1 MEGGKT
7 MNEETFN
14 SRVIV
19 FVGAGASAALNLP
32 TTLEFVNQLEKR
44 SPDSSSLLSVYRT
57 NVSQV
62 KRIREENVPIDSEYI
77 RDWLEDMKFMAKSI
91 EELEPVIKSM
101 LHQKAP
107 TASHVLLSVDSLID
121 WFDSQITKTY
131 GEQFK
136 PELAYTHYSP
146 LLDILKQ
153 NLKIEVVPLF
163 TTNYDLIFECMQDY
177 PQNVWNV
184 VTGMIQTGRGKLI
197 LKTQTFDKASSVPRL
212 LIFKLHGSVDWWQNP
227 ETGEVE
233 QVQERLQTPKEYKRA
248 LIYPTREKFGQIK
261 EEPFSF
267 FYKRL
272 KAHLSS
278 EEIRACITIGYSF
291 RDKFINDIFAESLR
305 KGLKLIIIDKSK
317 KKHQLMAEFSS
328 YELDSSIIE
337 NIRIHNLEFGNW
349 QRNPNNRNRFTQILN
364 DELVNDSN
372 LTKQTSNK

>member
-1 MEGGKT
+1 

-32 TTLEFVNQLEKR
+32 TTPEFVNRLEKQ
-44 SPDSSSLLSVYRT
+44 SQDGSSLLSVYRA
-57 NVSQV
+57 NVSQS
-62 KRIREENVPIDSEYI
+62 KGIREENVPIDSEYI

-91 EELEPVIKSM
+91 EELGPVIKSM
-101 LHQKAP
+101 LYQKAP
-107 TASHVLLSVDSLID
+107 TASNVVLSVDSLID

-131 GEQFK
+131 GEQFEPK
-136 PELAYTHYSP
+136 LAYTHYSP

-153 NLKIEVVPLF
+153 NLNIEVLPLF
-163 TTNYDLIFECMQDY
+163 TTNYDLIFECMQGY

-184 VTGMIQTGRGKLI
+184 VTGMIQTGIGKLK
-197 LKTQTFDKASSVPRL
+197 LDTKTFDKASSVPRL
-212 LIFKLHGSVDWWQNP
+212 LIFKLHGSVDWWENP

-233 QVQERLQTPKEYKRA
+233 QVQRLLQTPKDYKRS
-248 LIYPTREKFGQIK
+248 LIYPTREKFGQIT

-278 EEIRACITIGYSF
+278 EGIRACIAIGYSF

-305 KGLKLIIIDKSK
+305 KGLKLIIIDKSM
-317 KKHQLMAEFSS
+317 KKHQLMTQFSS
-328 YELDSSIIE
+328 YKLDDFSID

-349 QRNPNNRNRFTQILN
+349 QSKPNNRNIFTDILN

-372 LTKQTSNK
+372 LTKQTNHK

>member
-1 MEGGKT
+1 

-32 TTLEFVNQLEKR
+32 TTPEFVKQLEKL
-44 SPDSSSLLSVYRT
+44 SPDGSSLLSVYRT
-57 NVSQV
+57 NVSQS
-62 KRIREENVPIDSEYI
+62 KGIREENVPIDSEYI

-91 EELEPVIKSM
+91 EELGPVIKSM
-101 LHQKAP
+101 LYQKAP
-107 TASHVLLSVDSLID
+107 TANHVVLSVDSLID

-136 PELAYTHYSP
+136 PKLAYTHYSP

-153 NLKIEVVPLF
+153 NLKIEVLPLF

-184 VTGMIQTGRGKLI
+184 VTGMIQTGIGKLI

-227 ETGEVE
+227 ENGEVE
-233 QVQERLQTPKEYKRA
+233 QVQERLQAPKDYKRS

-278 EEIRACITIGYSF
+278 EEIRACIAIGYSF
-291 RDKFINDIFAESLR
+291 RDIFINDIFAESLR
-305 KGLKLIIIDKSK
+305 KGLKLIIIDKSM
-317 KKHQLMAEFSS
+317 KKHQLMTQFSS
-328 YELDSSIIE
+328 YKLDDFSID

-349 QRNPNNRNRFTQILN
+349 QSKPNNIDIFTNMLN

-372 LTKQTSNK
+372 LTKQTNNK